1 MSDAFSGIG
10 TSFKRWDSSS
20 AVADWVA
27 LAEVNSISG
36 PGMSRETIDVTSL
49 DSTGG
54 YREIIGALRSGGDV
68 SLSMNF
74 TRTNYELMKTD
85 FESNTLQNY
94 QIALPDTDNTCIEFT
109 ALVMELPLSITVDDK
124 VTIDVT
130 ITISGQPTV
139 SSGGSDSI

>member
-1 MSDAFSGIG
+1 MSDAISGIG
-10 TSFKRWDSSS
+10 TTFSRWDSSS

-36 PGMSRETIDVTSL
+36 PSMSRETIDVTSL

-54 YREIIGALRSGGDV
+54 YREIIAALRDGGDV

-74 TRTNYELMKTD
+74 TRANYALMKTD

-94 QIALPDTDNTCIEFT
+94 QIALPDDDNTCIEFT
-109 ALVMELPLSITVDDK
+109 ALVMELPLNITVEDK
-124 VTIDVT
+124 VTMDVT
-130 ITISGQPTV
+130 MHVSGQPSL
-139 SSGGSDSI
+139 SSGGSSSV